1 MKTQISIQVKNASI
15 FARPIIFSKAKVN
28 MFIDSADAQ
37 PVVLKSRTEP
47 YMVDVTPGEHTVVFT
62 DASAKFKGAIDKMIG
77 AAFGAGLGLGGGG
90 AFGGAFGAKE
100 GAGIMSAITGTGRVH
115 NNQLQCV
122 LKEGDTLKVKVQP
135 KRSGKV
141 SVKIL

>member
-37 PVVLKSRTEP
+37 PVVLKSRKEP

-77 AAFGAGLGLGGGG
+77 AAFGAGLGLGSG
-90 AFGGAFGAKE
+90 AFGGVFGAKE
-100 GAGIMSAITGTGRVH
+100 GADIMSAVTGTGRVH